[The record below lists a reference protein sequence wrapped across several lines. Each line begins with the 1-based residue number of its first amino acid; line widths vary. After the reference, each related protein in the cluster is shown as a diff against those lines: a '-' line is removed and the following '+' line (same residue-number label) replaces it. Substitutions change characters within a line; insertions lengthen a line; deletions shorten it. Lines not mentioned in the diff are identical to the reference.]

1 MTATKKHL
9 EFLLEGESDQV
20 VLEAILPKILPP
32 GVTYDCHP
40 FLSKQ
45 NLIKK
50 LPERLR
56 GYRSRLRSDWKI
68 VILIDNDSQDCK
80 ELRKKYISLLNK
92 KILLFLATKKIKM
105 EL

>member
-56 GYRSRLRSDWKI
+56 GYRS
-68 VILIDNDSQDCK
+68 
-80 ELRKKYISLLNK
+80 
-92 KILLFLATKKIKM
+92 
-105 EL
+105 